1 MSIYFIYY
9 FWWGFIFQINNFVH
23 YTFLTK
29 FMLDNQDYV
38 FLGKNISAVSDVL
51 IYSKISV
58 FYSQNCPLFLE
69 YANFGILWQYVQNVG
84 YLL

>member
-38 FLGKNISAVSDVL
+38 FWGKNISAVSDVL

-58 FYSQNCPLFLE
+58 FYFQNCPLFLK
-69 YANFGILWQYVQNVG
+69 YANFGILCQYVQNMG